1 MEFCHSFG
9 KDSSL
14 VVIETE
20 QENNHLKQW
29 LIKNGWINS
38 SHCLIYSRMFIQVI
52 LTQGCGLGALTMG
65 IMASGPGLPL
75 GN

>member
-20 QENNHLKQW
+20 QENNYLKQW
-29 LIKNGWINS
+29 LIKHGMIRDSNGVS
-38 SHCLIYSRMFIQVI
+38 E
-52 LTQGCGLGALTMG
+52 
-65 IMASGPGLPL
+65 LPL
-75 GN
+75 IPKTVEYRTGRSPLF

>member
-20 QENNHLKQW
+20 QENNYLKQW
-29 LIKNGWINS
+29 LIKHGMDRDSNGIS
-38 SHCLIYSRMFIQVI
+38 ELHLI
-52 LTQGCGLGALTMG
+52 
-65 IMASGPGLPL
+65 LPYTISYRAIKDSL
-75 GN
+75 